1 MDEKLINKINY
12 LKENKIQSKLGR
24 KPIIFIDQ
32 DDVLAK
38 HNEKVVK
45 EMNRIHGTNFTM
57 ADITEWD
64 LISILGEECKDIMFK
79 PEFFEKL
86 EPMENAIENLKV
98 LNESGLFDIY
108 IASAAH
114 PSACHFKYKWFK
126 EHMPFLEKKQLI
138 FISHK
143 FLLNGDLLFDDAPHN
158 ITAFKSGEVV
168 IFDKPYNRYL
178 TNFDR
183 VKDWNEFS
191 EYLVNKF
198 YK

>member
-1 MDEKLINKINY
+1 MDKKVINKINY
-12 LKENKIQSKLGR
+12 LKENQIQSKLGR

-45 EMNRIHGTNFTM
+45 EMNRIHGTHFTM

-64 LISILGEECKDIMFK
+64 LISVLGEECKDIMFK
-79 PEFFEKL
+79 PEFFETL
-86 EPMENAIENLKV
+86 EPMEYAIENLRV
-98 LNESGLFDIY
+98 LNESNLFDIY

-126 EHMPFLEKKQLI
+126 ENMPFLEKKQLI

-158 ITAFKSGEVV
+158 IVAFKSGEVV

-183 VKDWNEFS
+183 VKNWNEFS
-191 EYLVNKF
+191 EYLINKF
-198 YK
+198 Y

>member
-1 MDEKLINKINY
+1 MDEKVISKINY
-12 LKENKIQSKLGR
+12 LRENQIQSKLGR

-45 EMNRIHGTNFTM
+45 EMNRIHGTHFTM

-64 LISILGEECKDIMFK
+64 LISILGEECKDIMFR
-79 PEFFEKL
+79 PEFFETL
-86 EPMENAIENLKV
+86 EPMEYAIENLRV
-98 LNESGLFDIY
+98 LNESNLFDIY

-126 EHMPFLEKKQLI
+126 ENMPFLEKKQLI

-158 ITAFKSGEVV
+158 ITAFRSGEVV
-168 IFDKPYNRYL
+168 IFDKPYNRHL
-178 TNFDR
+178 VNFDR
-183 VKDWNEFS
+183 VKDWNEFT

-198 YK
+198 YE

>member
-168 IFDKPYNRYL
+168 IFDKPYNKYL

-191 EYLVNKF
+191 EYLINKF
-198 YK
+198 Y

>member
-1 MDEKLINKINY
+1 MDEKIINKINY
-12 LKENKIQSKLGR
+12 LRENKIQSKLGR

-45 EMNRIHGTNFTM
+45 EMNRIHGTHYTM

-64 LISILGEECKDIMFK
+64 LISVLGEECKDIMFK
-79 PEFFEKL
+79 PEFFETL
-86 EPMENAIENLKV
+86 EPMEYAIENLRV
-98 LNESGLFDIY
+98 LNESNLFDIY

-126 EHMPFLEKKQLI
+126 ENMPFLEKKQLI

-158 ITAFKSGEVV
+158 ITAFRSGEVV

-198 YK
+198 YE

>member
-1 MDEKLINKINY
+1 MDEKIINKINF
-12 LKENKIQSKLGR
+12 LKENQIQSKLGR

-45 EMNRIHGTNFTM
+45 EMNRIHGTHFTM

-64 LISILGEECKDIMFK
+64 LISVLGEECKDIMFR
-79 PEFFEKL
+79 PEFFETL
-86 EPMENAIENLKV
+86 EPMEYAIENLRV
-98 LNESGLFDIY
+98 LNESNLFDIY

-126 EHMPFLEKKQLI
+126 ENMPFLEKKQLI

-158 ITAFKSGEVV
+158 ITAFRSGEVV

-178 TNFDR
+178 KNFDR

-198 YK
+198 YE

>member
-1 MDEKLINKINY
+1 MNEKVISKINY
-12 LKENKIQSKLGR
+12 LKENQIQSKLGR

-45 EMNRIHGTNFTM
+45 EMNRIHGTHFTM

-79 PEFFEKL
+79 PEFFETL
-86 EPMENAIENLKV
+86 EPMEYAIENLRV
-98 LNESGLFDIY
+98 LNESNLFDIY

-158 ITAFKSGEVV
+158 IVAFKSGEVV

-183 VKDWNEFS
+183 VKNWNEFS
-191 EYLVNKF
+191 EYLINKF
-198 YK
+198 Y

>member
-12 LKENKIQSKLGR
+12 LKENKIKSKLGR

-168 IFDKPYNRYL
+168 IFDKPYNKYL

-191 EYLVNKF
+191 EYLINKF
-198 YK
+198 Y

>member
-1 MDEKLINKINY
+1 MDEKIINKINF
-12 LKENKIQSKLGR
+12 LKENQIQSKLGR

-45 EMNRIHGTNFTM
+45 EMNRIHGTHFTM

-64 LISILGEECKDIMFK
+64 LISVLGEECKDIMFK
-79 PEFFEKL
+79 PEFFETL
-86 EPMENAIENLKV
+86 EPMEYAIENLRV
-98 LNESGLFDIY
+98 LNESNLFDIY

-126 EHMPFLEKKQLI
+126 ENMPFLEKKQLI
-138 FISHK
+138 FISSK

-158 ITAFKSGEVV
+158 IVAFKSGEVV

-191 EYLVNKF
+191 EYLINKF
-198 YK
+198 Y

>member
-1 MDEKLINKINY
+1 MNKINF
-12 LKENKIQSKLGR
+12 LRENQIQSKLGR

-45 EMNRIHGTNFTM
+45 EMNRIHGTHFTM

-64 LISILGEECKDIMFK
+64 LISVLGEECKDIMFR
-79 PEFFEKL
+79 PEFFETL
-86 EPMENAIENLKV
+86 EPMEYAIENLRV
-98 LNESGLFDIY
+98 LNESNLFDIY

-126 EHMPFLEKKQLI
+126 ENMPFLEKKQLI

-158 ITAFKSGEVV
+158 ITAFRSGEVV

-198 YK
+198 YE

>member
-1 MDEKLINKINY
+1 MINKINY
-12 LKENKIQSKLGR
+12 LKENQIQSKLGR
-24 KPIIFIDQ
+24 RPIIFIDQ

-45 EMNRIHGTNFTM
+45 EMNRIHGTHFTM

-79 PEFFEKL
+79 PEFFETL
-86 EPMENAIENLKV
+86 EPMEYAIENLRV
-98 LNESGLFDIY
+98 LNESNLFDIY

-126 EHMPFLEKKQLI
+126 ENMPFLEKKQLI

-158 ITAFKSGEVV
+158 IVAFKSGEVV

-183 VKDWNEFS
+183 VKNWNEFS
-191 EYLVNKF
+191 EYLINKF
-198 YK
+198 Y